1 MSLLKSM
8 KASIVLLLVGG
19 FGAIWLLSQPWV
31 TATIYEPQMPT
42 VETARTGA
50 TLYPV
55 SFGAAWLVVACAI
68 AFFAFG
74 ARVRRVLGVVLIFCG
89 AAILIA
95 PIAFYLSDAV
105 ASVQEGRQ
113 GSSNYQSVVVE
124 TYPFVWLMF
133 LFGLAAAL
141 AGASILLW
149 SKDWATL
156 SAKQSNS
163 RKPVEK
169 SDWDA
174 LDAGEDPTVY

>member
-1 MSLLKSM
+1 MSFVKSM

-19 FGAIWLLSQPWV
+19 FGAVLLLSQPWV

-42 VETARTGA
+42 VETGRTGA

-74 ARVRRVLGVVLIFCG
+74 PRIRRILGVVLIFSG
-89 AAILIA
+89 AVILIA

-105 ASVQEGRQ
+105 ASVQVAHEG
-113 GSSNYQSVVVE
+113 SANYQSIAVE
-124 TYPFVWLMF
+124 TYPLVWIMF
-133 LFGLAAAL
+133 LFGLVVMV
-141 AGASILLW
+141 AGVLTLLW

-156 SAKQSNS
+156 SAKQSHS
-163 RKPVEK
+163 SKPVAK

-174 LDAGEDPTVY
+174 LDAGEDPTAY